1 MNTVEKCW
9 ECNGT
14 LKRVLVTETYDEPVL
29 GSIAITDI
37 PMLRCCSCGD
47 EVIGADGSAH
57 IDDTIE
63 REYKKRGLQRQYRT
77 RTGTTTE

>member
-1 MNTVEKCW
+1 MNDGEKCW

-29 GSIAITDI
+29 GSITITDI

-57 IDDTIE
+57 VDDTIE

-77 RTGTTTE
+77 RAGTVIE